1 MLGRIAPPAF
11 RKWAEPRC
19 SIELQLHWQGPGKLH
34 LRKSGTHSEARAMLN
49 ATLYYNAITKDYSKT
64 LATTAAEPSVAQQT
78 KYFLAN
84 IGNVKTVND
93 LINNSKLYT
102 YVMTAFGLS
111 DMMNAKGLIRQVLE
125 GGVSNPK
132 SLANTLNDPRYIA
145 LASAFNFASN
155 GTGTTSSTTLQQ
167 TTVNNYVEQTLET
180 NVGQQ
185 NQGAQMALYFQR
197 MAPSITSA
205 YSILGNKTL
214 LSVVQTA
221 LGLPVS
227 MSEAPIDAQA
237 QMITSQL
244 NIADLQNPAKLQKF
258 IERFTATYD
267 SKNQAAAPTTPLTPL
282 FDTSNTVGISS
293 SLLLTRII
301 QRRLADV
308 AQAADLA

>member
-1 MLGRIAPPAF
+1 
-11 RKWAEPRC
+11 
-19 SIELQLHWQGPGKLH
+19 
-34 LRKSGTHSEARAMLN
+34 MLN

-84 IGNVKTVND
+84 IGKVKTVND

-132 SLANTLNDPRYIA
+132 SLANTLNDPRYVA

-197 MAPSITSA
+197 MASSITSA

-244 NIADLQNPAKLQKF
+244 NIADLQYPAKLQKF

-267 SKNQAAAPTTPLTPL
+267 YKNQAAAPTTPLTPL

-293 SLLLTRII
+293 SLLLS
-301 QRRLADV
+301 LAN
-308 AQAADLA
+308 LKLGGS

>member
-1 MLGRIAPPAF
+1 ML
-11 RKWAEPRC
+11 
-19 SIELQLHWQGPGKLH
+19 
-34 LRKSGTHSEARAMLN
+34 T

-78 KYFLAN
+78 QYFLAN
-84 IGNVKTVND
+84 IGKAKTVND

-102 YVMTAFGLS
+102 YVMTAFGLA
-111 DMMNAKGLIRQVLE
+111 DMTNAKALIRQVLE

-132 SLANTLNDPRYIA
+132 SLANTMNDPRYLA
-145 LASAFNFASN
+145 LASAFNFASDGN
-155 GTGTTSSTTLQQ
+155 TTTSSTTLQQ

-197 MAPSITSA
+197 MAPNITSA
-205 YSILGNKTL
+205 YSILGDKTL

-227 MSEAPIDAQA
+227 MSEVAINVQVK
-237 QMITSQL
+237 MITSEL

-258 IERFTATYD
+258 IERFTARYD
-267 SKNQAAAPTTPLTPL
+267 SQNQAAAPTTPLTPL
-282 FDTSNTVGISS
+282 FDTSNSVGLSS
-293 SLLLTRII
+293 NLLLS
-301 QRRLADV
+301 LAT
-308 AQAADLA
+308 LKLGGS